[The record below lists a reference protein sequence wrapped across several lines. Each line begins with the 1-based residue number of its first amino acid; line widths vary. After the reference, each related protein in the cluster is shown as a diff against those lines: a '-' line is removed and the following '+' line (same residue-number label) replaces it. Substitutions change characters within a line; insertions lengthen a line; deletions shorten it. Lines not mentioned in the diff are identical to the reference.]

1 MTCIHGLDEIN
12 CPTCSM
18 MRATVPMKKV
28 HEIKENFLKIE
39 NPFFKKNLKLKD
51 NLVNELTNKRLNL
64 NHAPLN
70 LIPKPHLINQIPNF
84 ENKMFLDRLKE
95 LDLDKGDILGIPK
108 KIPLENP
115 EWKFE
120 EED

>member
-12 CPTCSM
+12 CPTCSI
-18 MRATVPMKKV
+18 MRSTMPLKKV
-28 HEIKENFLKIE
+28 HEKKESFLKIE
-39 NPFFKKNLKLKD
+39 NTFFKKNLKLND
-51 NLVNELTNKRLNL
+51 NLVSELTNKRLNL
-64 NHAPLN
+64 NPAPPN
-70 LIPKPHLINQIPNF
+70 LIPKPILFNQIPNF

-95 LDLDKGDILGIPK
+95 LDLGKGDILGIPK